1 MVADA
6 YVTLFYDK
14 NMGESQRVLH
24 PTLNWGWLVGDRF
37 ERTQL

>member
-14 NMGESQRVLH
+14 NMGESHRDCTLH
-24 PTLNWGWLVGDRF
+24 WGWLVGDRF